1 MWPQAGSLLRWLRTA
16 AEKVDGTAWAAA
28 VGVAVEE
35 EAPPAEEESAP
46 LPQPDLA
53 RSDSAT
59 WDIFGALPTPNQSSG
74 DLAAQGRGATPPPP
88 PQEISQE
95 DILAGLSSAS
105 PAPPVAPAAA
115 VSFDPFG

>member
-1 MWPQAGSLLRWLRTA
+1 MLDAPL
-16 AEKVDGTAWAAA
+16 EKAIAAA
-28 VGVAVEE
+28 RAAQAEE
-35 EAPPAEEESAP
+35 HDDGYGAEPVKEAEPAEEEEPAP
-46 LPQPDLA
+46 PQIPQPDLA

-74 DLAAQGRGATPPPP
+74 DLAAQGRGASPPPP